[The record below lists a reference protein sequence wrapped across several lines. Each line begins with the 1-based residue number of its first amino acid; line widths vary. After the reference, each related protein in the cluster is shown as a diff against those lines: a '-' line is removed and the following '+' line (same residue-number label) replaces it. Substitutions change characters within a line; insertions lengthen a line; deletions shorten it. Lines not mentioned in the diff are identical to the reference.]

1 MFFLLPFSLWFSLF
15 NFFLYCFLAAECPL
29 NQAEKTKKKKKKAHP
44 QSWVWG
50 HLILV
55 IFGFPKIKA
64 KFKTEYF
71 SRTNNREMIL
81 AQIHPLWK
89 NRENSIPSPNTFA
102 GISKLQVNILF
113 HLILPSVN
121 NYWTGPN
128 MMEKVKNSV
137 LNIIYGEFSICHTFG
152 VQVYI
157 LKCTINLK

>member
-1 MFFLLPFSLWFSLF
+1 MLLSSWV
-15 NFFLYCFLAAECPL
+15 PL
-29 NQAEKTKKKKKKAHP
+29 KPSRENKTKKKAHP

-64 KFKTEYF
+64 KFKMEYF
-71 SRTNNREMIL
+71 SRTSNREMIL

-89 NRENSIPSPNTFA
+89 NRENSILLFIPSANTFA

-128 MMEKVKNSV
+128 IMEKVKNSV
-137 LNIIYGEFSICHTFG
+137 LSIIYGEFSICHTFG
-152 VQVYI
+152 VQV
-157 LKCTINLK
+157 

>member
-1 MFFLLPFSLWFSLF
+1 MLLSSWV
-15 NFFLYCFLAAECPL
+15 PL
-29 NQAEKTKKKKKKAHP
+29 KPSRENKTKQKAHP

-55 IFGFPKIKA
+55 IFGFPKVKA
-64 KFKTEYF
+64 KFKMEYF
-71 SRTNNREMIL
+71 SRTSNRETIL

-89 NRENSIPSPNTFA
+89 NRENSILLFIPSANTFA

-128 MMEKVKNSV
+128 IMEKVKNSV

-152 VQVYI
+152 VQV
-157 LKCTINLK
+157 